1 MLKHILRGRRKL
13 LALLVLITTLIALS
27 SVTALASSSPSVGVR
42 DDHFTPKTL
51 RIHRGTKVKWVWH
64 AVLRHNV
71 TVKSG
76 PSKFHSKTQVK
87 GIFTHIFRKA
97 GTYHLVCTIHKGMT
111 MTVVVK

>member
-1 MLKHILRGRRKL
+1 MLKHILRQRLVAAL
-13 LALLVLITTLIALS
+13 LALTTALIAFS
-27 SVTALASSSPSVGVR
+27 SVSALASSSSSVGVR

-51 RIHRGTKVKWVWH
+51 TIHRGTKVTWKWLGE
-64 AVLRHNV
+64 LRHNV

-87 GIFTHIFRKA
+87 GIFTHVFSKA